1 MFSVNTSVVS
11 NSVIR
16 NLQVVETIV
25 LLAAS
30 VLFQFLVHLIPS
42 SGTPLGAVLLA
53 MFFAPLVAVIFFK
66 AHTAL
71 IVGILSPVLNYF
83 ITGSPK
89 AEILPLM
96 TIELV
101 LFVSCLYLFFS
112 ISMLKKIGAVFAI
125 IISITLSTFIVSLFG
140 NYNGNVLDSLT
151 TAVPGILLLSL
162 LNYLLLLNREKS

>member
-1 MFSVNTSVVS
+1 MSSVNTSVVS
-11 NSVIR
+11 NTVIR
-16 NLQVVETIV
+16 NLQVVETII

-30 VLFQFLVHLIPS
+30 VLFQFLIHLIPS

-83 ITGSPK
+83 ITGSPR

-101 LFVSCLYLFFS
+101 LFVSCLYLLFS
-112 ISMLKKIGAVFAI
+112 ISRIKKISALFAV
-125 IISITLSTFIVSLFG
+125 IISITLSPFIVSLFG
-140 NYNGNVLDSLT
+140 SYNGNVIHSLT

-162 LNYLLLLNREKS
+162 LNYFLVLKKVNE